1 MIKLIL
7 FSLFFSFT
15 LFSQTNIK
23 IRSVECKMWRGVRS
37 ELKMFT
43 LHDNYSLLIGFE
55 TLNAFLVA
63 DHMGVAGSLGDGYK
77 YELFVKDPKIGGFV
91 QGASSSIIKNPLP
104 LSDITFEDQ
113 KYNVKIRC
121 KGR

>member
-1 MIKLIL
+1 
-7 FSLFFSFT
+7 
-15 LFSQTNIK
+15 
-23 IRSVECKMWRGVRS
+23 
-37 ELKMFT
+37 MFT
-43 LHDNYSLLIGFE
+43 LHDNYSLLIAFE
-55 TLNAFLVA
+55 TLNAFIVA
-63 DHMGVAGSLGDGYK
+63 DHRGSAGSPGDGYR

-91 QGASSSIIKNPLP
+91 QGASSSIMKNPLA